1 MSGYVLH
8 DFPRA
13 SSAYRVRIALALK
26 GIEYTAKPVDFRQDE
41 QSSEAYLAV
50 NAAGLVP
57 VLETPEGNVITQ
69 SLAIIGYLD
78 RLDGPR
84 LYPEK
89 PVDRAIVDAMALTV
103 ACDIHPLNN
112 LRILKYL
119 EHELMCDEGCRKRW
133 YAQWVTRGFVALEA
147 LVQAHGGRFCF
158 GDEVSA
164 ADICLVP
171 QIYNARR
178 FDVSLEQF
186 PALIVRDDRLR
197 SHAAFD
203 AVHPERPV

>member
-1 MSGYVLH
+1 MSSYVLH

-26 GIEYTAKPVDFRQDE
+26 GVEYITKPVDFRQDE
-41 QSSEAYLAV
+41 QRSEDYLAV

-57 VLETPEGNVITQ
+57 ALETPDGFVITQ
-69 SLAIIGYLD
+69 SLAIIGYLN

-89 PVDRAIVDAMALTV
+89 PIDRAIVDAMALTV

-112 LRILKYL
+112 LRILRYL
-119 EHELMCDEGCRKRW
+119 EHELGCDDADRNRW
-133 YAQWVTRGFVALEA
+133 YAEWVTRGFVALEA
-147 LVQAHGGRFCF
+147 LVRSHGGLCCF

-178 FDVSLEQF
+178 FDLSLERF
-186 PALIVRDDRLR
+186 PALVERDERLR
-197 SHAAFD
+197 SREPFVAA
-203 AVHPERPV
+203 RPKN